1 MSASH
6 PELLS
11 SRYWKFQNRDK
22 MATIFSRI
30 VNGEIPSYKVA
41 ESDKYYAFL
50 DISPLAAGHTL
61 VVPKSE
67 TDYIFDLNDE
77 DYQGLFLF
85 AKSVAVAI
93 REAIPCL
100 RVGVAVIGLEVPH
113 AHIHLVPLNSEN
125 DINFRNE
132 KLKLSPEEMS
142 SIAASIA
149 SKFNQK

>member
-30 VNGEIPSYKVA
+30 VKGEIPSYKVA

-77 DYQGLFLF
+77 DYQGFFLF
-85 AKSVAVAI
+85 AKSVAVATENNFQKLI
-93 REAIPCL
+93 SNPYYPIGTL
-100 RVGVAVIGLEVPH
+100 LLIFSIVISFIIVKP
-113 AHIHLVPLNSEN
+113 
-125 DINFRNE
+125 
-132 KLKLSPEEMS
+132 
-142 SIAASIA
+142 
-149 SKFNQK
+149 NQRKTL